1 MKRLL
6 IICTI
11 GLILGGCGKSN
22 IPKTSK
28 RSKTPKHLVMTQAE
42 KRDVNYDARENQK
55 VIEQNLKNKDK
66 NLKHAQKQR
75 QKQLDEANK
84 QNATTS
90 KVKKVKNTTFSFY

>member
-1 MKRLL
+1 
-6 IICTI
+6 
-11 GLILGGCGKSN
+11 
-22 IPKTSK
+22 
-28 RSKTPKHLVMTQAE
+28 MTQAE